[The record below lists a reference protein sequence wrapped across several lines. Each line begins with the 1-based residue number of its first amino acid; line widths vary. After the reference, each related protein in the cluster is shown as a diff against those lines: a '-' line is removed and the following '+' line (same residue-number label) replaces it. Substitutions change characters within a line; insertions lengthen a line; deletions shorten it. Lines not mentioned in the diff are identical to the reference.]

1 MTDKGN
7 TNIQQA
13 IEKLIEM
20 GKSKS
25 MLTVDEIN
33 SVLVIGCNATA
44 DQVEEACE
52 TIKKQH
58 VLIIDD
64 TSFADDAYSSDDA
77 VKIYLN
83 LIGKN
88 PLLTPEEEIELS
100 RRIKEGDKEAEDRLV
115 TSNLRLVVSIAKRFM
130 GRGMEF
136 DDLIQSGS
144 LGVITAA
151 KKFDHEKG
159 FRFSTYATWWIR
171 QTITRAISDTAR
183 TIHIPSYVKDR
194 IDRMNRVVR
203 EYEQKMGETP
213 SAEYIA
219 EQLDVSVDQVL
230 SDQKI
235 QLKNLSLYEG
245 IGDDGDSVLLDMIED
260 VNGKTPE
267 KEAERQSDRE
277 AIFRAISTLEA
288 REQIIIRHRYGL
300 DDGKAKTLE
309 EVGKLFGI
317 TRERVRQIEKKALRK
332 LRQPSRNKEIIK
344 LINS

>member
-1 MTDKGN
+1 MTDN
-7 TNIQQA
+7 NIKIQEA
-13 IEKLIEM
+13 LEKLIAL

-25 MLTVDEIN
+25 MLTTDEI
-33 SVLVIGCNATA
+33 STALIIGCNATA

-52 TIKKQH
+52 ALKKQH
-58 VLIIDD
+58 ILVIDD
-64 TSFADDAYSSDDA
+64 TATYDVDFQSDDA
-77 VKIYLN
+77 VKVYLN

-88 PLLTPEEEIELS
+88 PLLAPEEEIVLS
-100 RRIKEGDKEAEDRLV
+100 RRIKEGDKAAEDKLV

-194 IDRMNRVVR
+194 IDRMNKVVR
-203 EYEQKMGETP
+203 EYEQKFGVAP

-219 EQLDVSVDQVL
+219 EQLGETVEQVL

-235 QLKNLSLYEG
+235 QMKNLSLYEG
-245 IGDDGDSVLLDMIED
+245 IGDDGDSILLDMIED
-260 VNGKTPE
+260 TNGKTPE
-267 KEAERQSDRE
+267 KEAERQADRE
-277 AIFRAISTLEA
+277 AIFRALSTLEA

-300 DDGKAKTLE
+300 DDGRAKTLE

-317 TRERVRQIEKKALRK
+317 TRERVRQIEKKALKK
-332 LRQPSRNKEIIK
+332 LRMPSRNKEIIK
-344 LINS
+344 IVNS

>member
-64 TSFADDAYSSDDA
+64 TSFADDAYSSDA

-171 QTITRAISDTAR
+171 QTITRALSDTAR